1 LISGGTKLM
10 AETASRSV
18 RDAIRWGLLLS
29 AVAVAGFRLPSTYG
43 AFRDWHAVRLSD
55 PSAAELYRLNFT
67 ANAVGIVIVLAV
79 AMGAFYLLR
88 PRTTKQP

>member
-1 LISGGTKLM
+1 MAGT
-10 AETASRSV
+10 APRSV

-43 AFRDWHAVRLSD
+43 ALRDWHAVRLSD

-79 AMGAFYLLR
+79 ALGVFYFLR
-88 PRTTKQP
+88 PRATKPP

>member
-1 LISGGTKLM
+1 M
-10 AETASRSV
+10 AENASRSI

-29 AVAVAGFRLPSTYG
+29 AVGVAGFRLPGTYG
-43 AFRDWHAVRLSD
+43 AFRNWHAVRSSD

-67 ANAVGIVIVLAV
+67 ANAVGIAIVLAV
-79 AMGAFYLLR
+79 ALGVFYVLR